1 MEAAKNINSVAA
13 EETNRGYLTL
23 KKYLFFGLT
32 LSFLISLTSISFAWD
47 AATEV
52 RRLNKEAPS
61 IDGFSGSG
69 ALIWLKNNEFKMLND
84 GSMENNRQTIILIGE
99 NIPETLKTIKLP
111 VPAEGSVEVLEASWY
126 NPMTGLKEGT
136 LNVRDE
142 QLDGGALAKVIQP
155 TNEVVGRAIV
165 LNVKEVQKKRY
176 GVDSTI
182 EMAGILP
189 VWEQVVTVET
199 PEGLEL
205 NWIARDV
212 KEPVIMKNKGTQS
225 YKWQVMNQAP
235 WAGKGFVVYK
245 RPSLTFSSKKGVE
258 QSLKE
263 MKVLADS
270 IPTLPFPIELSSNA
284 EKAGISLMEW
294 MQNPSRTLT
303 NYPSN
308 WVRTTEQIPA
318 KGPWTPWEK
327 TLILNKWLK
336 KLGWDTK
343 VWWQTESEL
352 DKDSPA
358 SRTTWTA
365 PVLNIHTAKGK
376 QEQYQAGQAADFG
389 VIAPNLVG
397 TTLYVH
403 NDKVE
408 EKGYEKKRISSGNP
422 SDHKLELLWLLEMD
436 ENGVAQGTLD
446 FTATGGW
453 TVLLSSG
460 NMPEKENLSEFIS
473 SHINFALPGLQLI
486 PIGVSPKKAGYNMKF
501 NVKCPAGILHANNLL
516 LRLPGGIPVRV
527 GEMIVESTN
536 YTLRFPFIMDQK
548 VRMQMPKGYNLLME
562 PSVKKLGVGSKAV
575 LNESINHW
583 PKKAQLVADS
593 TWVVKTTSIDSNLAL
608 TMRDE
613 LNACLRWPLLD
624 LPFRKGK

>member
-1 MEAAKNINSVAA
+1 
-13 EETNRGYLTL
+13 
-23 KKYLFFGLT
+23 
-32 LSFLISLTSISFAWD
+32 
-47 AATEV
+47 
-52 RRLNKEAPS
+52 
-61 IDGFSGSG
+61 
-69 ALIWLKNNEFKMLND
+69 
-84 GSMENNRQTIILIGE
+84 MENNRQTIILIGE

-294 MQNPSRTLT
+294 MQIHHVPLT
-303 NYPSN
+303 NYPSH
-308 WVRTTEQIPA
+308 WVRPQ
-318 KGPWTPWEK
+318 
-327 TLILNKWLK
+327 N
-336 KLGWDTK
+336 
-343 VWWQTESEL
+343 
-352 DKDSPA
+352 
-358 SRTTWTA
+358 
-365 PVLNIHTAKGK
+365 
-376 QEQYQAGQAADFG
+376 
-389 VIAPNLVG
+389 
-397 TTLYVH
+397 
-403 NDKVE
+403 
-408 EKGYEKKRISSGNP
+408 
-422 SDHKLELLWLLEMD
+422 
-436 ENGVAQGTLD
+436 
-446 FTATGGW
+446 
-453 TVLLSSG
+453 
-460 NMPEKENLSEFIS
+460 
-473 SHINFALPGLQLI
+473 
-486 PIGVSPKKAGYNMKF
+486 
-501 NVKCPAGILHANNLL
+501 
-516 LRLPGGIPVRV
+516 
-527 GEMIVESTN
+527 
-536 YTLRFPFIMDQK
+536 RFRQK
-548 VRMQMPKGYNLLME
+548 V
-562 PSVKKLGVGSKAV
+562 LG
-575 LNESINHW
+575 HH
-583 PKKAQLVADS
+583 
-593 TWVVKTTSIDSNLAL
+593 
-608 TMRDE
+608 
-613 LNACLRWPLLD
+613 
-624 LPFRKGK
+624 GKRP